1 MNHKNKVHSIT
12 QRMLLDDRMTAW
24 LKVEVIECTP
34 GFCKLEMVTRSEMA
48 NGFGI
53 IHGSITFALADSAI
67 AFAANAHGRHSV
79 SLNTSI
85 RHLEPVQI
93 GDKLIAEASVT
104 TLKHRIVNVDAVIL
118 NQNGVRVADVRAMG
132 YRKKEEW

>member
-1 MNHKNKVHSIT
+1 
-12 QRMLLDDRMTAW
+12 MLLDDKMTAW
-24 LKVEVIECTP
+24 LKAEVIECTP

-67 AFAANAHGRHSV
+67 AFAANAHGRHAV

-85 RHLEPVQI
+85 RHLEPVKI
-93 GDKLIAEASVT
+93 GDTLVAEAIVT
-104 TLKHRIVNVDAVIL
+104 TLKHRIVNVDSVIL
-118 NQNGVRVADVRAMG
+118 NQSGVRVADVRAMG